1 MNKTAADNPDA
12 ADWLTPLLLQDA
24 QRDTDTAPDAAFV
37 ANVLARL
44 DAPPAVLPPVAKA
57 RTDWAQGRGLLL
69 GYALL
74 VAVFLG
80 MAAPSAMQAWLRI
93 AQAPL
98 NTGSWHDP
106 NVWGFMVGVGMLV
119 YGLHEL
125 MNLPE
130 AHLPHRLSPSTGNP

>member
-93 AQAPL
+93 VQAPL

-130 AHLPHRLSPSTGNP
+130 AHLLHRLPPSVGNP